1 MQPAIGTHLPRKI
14 PVDMH
19 IGNGDPRYQDVVND
33 YDRFVAEGW
42 GDGQTIF
49 YTIFVGG
56 IPIPQRT
63 CSKPGATLADRG
75 DSLTPVAHTPHV

>member
-1 MQPAIGTHLPRKI
+1 
-14 PVDMH
+14 MH

-33 YDRFVAEGW
+33 YESLRRRSW

-56 IPIPQRT
+56 HTYSTTDLQQAW
-63 CSKPGATLADRG
+63 ATFADRR